1 MPIRRFLIMALLV
14 CGLWVAGITGYMFLE
29 DWDFMDAVYMTAISL
44 TTVGYGEVRPLSET
58 GRIFTTL
65 LITTGVGFFFY
76 AFTIISEAVIEGH
89 LKGLIKRRRM
99 EKNISRLS
107 GHYIVCGYGRL
118 GRVIC
123 KEILSRSEKLVV
135 IELSE
140 TVASE
145 LDAKNIPYVLGDAT
159 KDDVLL
165 KAGLRRSKGLI
176 TVLDTD
182 AANMYITISARSL
195 CSEAFIVARAE
206 DENAELKMLRAGAD
220 KVISPY
226 KIGAVR
232 MALAALEPALTEF
245 LDLTAHEVG
254 LDLEIEQLKIE
265 KGSEIDGKTI
275 KDAAIRART
284 GVTILALKKNDQ
296 KLKLQIEPDERLEAG
311 DIIIVLGDSKGMEKA
326 RRLVGYKG

>member
-1 MPIRRFLIMALLV
+1 MALLV
-14 CGLWVAGITGYMFLE
+14 GGLWVTGIGGYMLLE
-29 DWDFMDAVYMTAISL
+29 DWSFLDAVYMTAISL
-44 TTVGYGEVRPLSET
+44 TTVGYGEVRPLSDA
-58 GRIFTTL
+58 GRVFTTF
-65 LITTGVGFFFY
+65 LITMGVGFFFY
-76 AFTIISEAVIEGH
+76 AFTVISEAVIEGH
-89 LKGLIKRRRM
+89 LRGIIKRRRM
-99 EKNISRLS
+99 EKSVSRLE
-107 GHYIVCGYGRL
+107 GHYIVCGFGRL

-123 KEILSRSEKLVV
+123 KEILSRKEKLVV

-140 TVASE
+140 AVAKE
-145 LDAKNIPYVLGDAT
+145 LDSRNIPYVLGDAT

-195 CSEAFIVARAE
+195 SADSFIVARAE
-206 DENAELKMLRAGAD
+206 DENAEVKMLRAGAD

-254 LDLEIEQLKIE
+254 LDLEIEQLKICE
-265 KGSEIDGKTI
+265 GSELDGKTI

-284 GVTILALKKNDQ
+284 GVTILALKKNGQ
-296 KLKLQIEPDERLEAG
+296 KLKLQIEPDETLEAG
-311 DIIIVLGDSKGMEKA
+311 DIIIVLGDSAGMAKA
-326 RRLVGYKG
+326 RDLAGCPR